1 MIFGI
6 YDISGDLILITASK
20 PMVRQMI
27 TTTACKGIL
36 IRRQAYDLPI
46 TLRGL

>member
-20 PMVRQMI
+20 PMARQII
-27 TTTACKGIL
+27 TTQACKGIL
-36 IRRQAYDLPI
+36 IRRQAYDMPI
-46 TLRGL
+46 SLRGE

>member
-6 YDISGDLILITASK
+6 YDTLGDLVLITASRH
-20 PMVRQMI
+20 MVRQMI

-36 IRRQAYDLPI
+36 IRRQAYDMPI
-46 TLRGL
+46 TLGGI